1 MAENVQSNIIINVDT
16 KIGIAEIK
24 NLQRQVASLNAQLLK
39 SGAAQARA
47 AENVQRNLINNIN
60 ATGQFAANVRN
71 ITSTTENFTN
81 RLEKNKLGLGEYFRY
96 AGGASKTF
104 GRFFRNE
111 FDTIE
116 KVARERV
123 KTIQTQ
129 FTKLGRNANGSL
141 QAIAVRPLA
150 LDMNNLATKTEM
162 AAQKQQIFNQLVKQG
177 STNLLNFGKN
187 TQWAGRQLMV
197 GFSIPLAY
205 IGTIAAKTFMQ
216 MEEQAIRFKRVYGDS
231 FTASS
236 ETDKMVAQIKDLANE
251 FTKYGVAVEKTMKMA
266 ADAAA
271 MGKMG
276 ADLLAQVGQAT
287 RLAVLGGV
295 EQDQALQTTI
305 SLTNAFGLAAEDLT
319 GKINFLNAVENQTVT
334 SIEDL
339 TIAVPKAGPVIQ
351 QLGGDVEDLTFFL
364 TAMREGGINASE
376 GANALKS
383 GLASM
388 INPAE
393 KTSKFLAS
401 LGVNIKQIVD
411 SNAGDVTATVIEL
424 ANALNTLDP
433 LNRSRAIEQLFGKF
447 QFSRLSTLFQNVVK
461 EGTQAE
467 RVLKLSSST
476 AEELAILSE
485 RELKRIE
492 DSPMYKFKKAV
503 EDIKVSLVPLGEAF
517 LKAVTPIVEFVKGF
531 LDKFNEMSDGAK
543 QFTVLIT
550 TVVAG
555 IGPILLMTFG
565 LIANGAANIIKL
577 FAGLRNMF
585 SGLGGQSNLLG
596 SQTEYL
602 TQQQLE
608 AAAVASSLDQ
618 KHAKLIQTFT
628 SETGA
633 VNNLATAYAR
643 AVVAQSRLLGV
654 PLGAVGKTLPKDPNV
669 KKYKSGVVSVPGP
682 KGAGDVVPAML
693 SPGEAVIPT
702 KMAQKYGPLINS
714 MISDNVPGYMA
725 GKVVDGAVT
734 SPGPKVPRNPSLSL
748 PPSMTFESSHLSPIV
763 GENLTKTEL
772 TTMFNEQ
779 LEGAEKELKRRG
791 INKQAV
797 LDDFEA
803 KLKGMPES
811 GLKLYSNM
819 IEPFTKLANQA
830 TANPNSK
837 GMLGSDYLK
846 SLKSMPQGLFGSGIL
861 SRLPR
866 GHNISD
872 ASLKSY
878 ILDVEKSFTASL
890 NSKKSAMLKESDLQR
905 MYLVASNGATRK
917 IKNPAI
923 KRVIDQSNSFA
934 KLGLTPGAI
943 KSGTSYDRLYIT
955 PLLGNVQKNVHKA
968 RLEGTLSRIFGDNFS
983 KTLDANFLSKSKIEM
998 PNRDLF
1004 DRANTLLGSLSEKDS
1019 KRFSRELVK
1028 ASDIVNSEKKMSEFT
1043 KLISAQEQ
1051 NKPYSVKMPENIRDT
1066 VSGSESAPKQRKRQ
1080 PVLTE
1085 KIPISQLLGQSKEIP
1100 VASTTS
1106 MPGGKFGKIAQ
1117 MFKKLGIKK
1126 ASGTSSVKPFSRA
1139 SILSAMLSRSNVGV
1153 RMKSEDF
1160 LFALANQ
1167 GKNASY
1173 QSAFSTGTGADY
1185 FNKTGSA
1192 NPKQKMV
1199 RSAMERDLFGLDPKT
1214 TPASARPT
1222 YGYARTSVLQSL
1234 VNNLLGTGGKNFN
1247 ALTANPRS
1255 KSMDLYGNIDL
1266 ITKSSVAKRSSAYA
1280 GDTLMNYVRAVEGRS
1295 RRYPNFDTPVSDLRM
1310 PLAPMRG
1317 ASQSDMA
1324 GFERL
1329 KSPFGANKYPG
1340 ENSYWTNP
1348 KSPYIETQ
1356 TPGGFAFREIQKII
1370 AKDPAIA
1377 RQLRSELKSVGLG
1390 SIRVSSPNFI
1400 SKLFSKM
1407 GIPGYNSGIVSVPGP
1422 KGKGDVVP
1430 AMLSPGEAVIP
1441 TKMAKKYGPL
1451 ISSMIS
1457 GNIPGY
1463 DGGYDPLNDPFRPPS
1478 MDPKPFGTPSDPA
1491 TVDISEK
1498 SNKKLGA
1505 TMGRVAGKFVDGTKK
1520 VAQGAAT
1527 AMNNS
1532 PALAKLGSKMGN
1544 TIVTNDG
1551 RTFSGGKE
1559 VIAGPS
1565 DAGLVQGPRGGFKDA
1580 ETGKRVNP
1588 SAAQKRMRAASANM
1602 AQPQKQPGAVA
1613 GKLAA
1618 AGGMVGMGAM
1628 MYGMSGGPGADVAGQ
1643 IAMPLM
1649 MLSMV
1654 LPMIASKT
1662 GMVVAGLLAVAG
1674 AITYLVIQSGEA
1686 TKAGLKMGR
1695 AMAMTNKKLE
1705 EFASLNGVV
1714 TSSQEATRTREN
1726 QLAGESAKKRYYG
1739 QNFLESEAGK
1749 SLLTDAE
1756 SMTKG
1761 GQTNQEIAENFS
1773 NQLSYAVLQGAVT
1786 QEQAAS
1792 IAAALGEKL
1801 QDYSISATIVG
1812 NLTALY
1818 GRNGENLLTDPL
1830 SISLAIQ
1837 EQATTQQTAAFENAQ
1852 TVVSENSANDIATTA
1867 GSIAAGLGVITAG
1880 LMAFAPAT
1888 FGLSAVAG
1896 AVTGTAAAVAGATAL
1911 VGTYLTTLEDQQQN
1925 NEARGLAVSLGVE
1938 QIAQNQGLLDSIND
1952 RYDTQ
1957 VRELELKKAS
1967 AKTDKEKLEIEDQIA
1982 QKNRERASA
1991 IFSQKKANKEVFD
2004 GLLDQ
2009 AEAMGPAFNDSVGL
2023 AIEDRFKDATG
2034 SLKLSAQM
2042 AKDALAAM
2050 PNTGTDGKFNTF
2062 KATVQFGLASG
2073 EFSPMAALNLANAA
2087 AEDRTIETKFNLLAS
2102 AQGTAEANQLLLL
2115 LGKAGVSSTNYGV
2128 ILNYFNSNPKT
2139 FKEDQEALAQ
2149 IANMQAEYG
2158 IKVDL
2163 NVNGQKKI
2171 QDVSKFLQATGG
2183 LKGKPVT
2190 REIVTTYI
2198 EDNPN
2203 MDATQKANLQEML
2216 SNWDVLTGGDNKVG
2230 YQVMVDYVIGKANDA
2245 AIWAYY
2251 ISKNPALANATISV
2265 QTSLMPAARAQFFAD
2280 GQENKNTE
2288 AEGDTETPD
2297 PAGGKRADVLDD
2309 LLKRLQNVRKAS
2321 VDAKGGMTELMSL
2334 LKTGK
2339 NFTGFSG
2346 IEQQLSL
2353 KGYSEEFIRFMADAD
2368 KADQKRFMSNE
2379 KGIVKLKAEGKAL
2392 QNLFSAVTLGN
2403 FERGIRESIGSINR
2417 ELNARKTIISLTGMS
2432 YAEAAEAARDAGLA
2446 EAIAAIKSNT
2456 AIKNKN
2462 KAIREAINLYKE
2474 EKAATESAKTMQE
2487 KFDDT
2492 YNAQMDLINAKQANV
2507 NVAFEIETDSFN
2519 DAVSSAQAD
2528 IDKKVN
2534 QAGGLDDLQ
2543 AGLQQITWQE
2553 DAINKTYDERL
2564 EALDKVERA
2573 NEKIA
2578 NQQKSQLSVA
2588 EALSK
2593 GDISAAALAV
2603 QEFRTNAAKTNS
2615 QTQRDLIEQSRE
2627 GELGGLT
2634 STVNGVKKTRKQI
2647 EEDILKIEK
2656 EIFVIEESRLEPARE
2671 SIRLATVAR
2680 DLKLDALDDEKLKW
2694 DALKGSVDLA
2704 SASASIYLATLT
2716 AAQALADAAIAEQ
2729 TAPKPVPP
2737 IIPGDQVAPIV
2748 TPKKPTV
2755 YTVKKG
2761 DTLSAIANKN
2771 NTTVKKIVAANPKI
2785 TNPNL
2790 IYSGTKITIPTKK
2803 ASGGLIDFSPFGT
2816 DTVPAMLTPGEFVV
2830 KKYAVDSFGVDN
2842 LKSINNGTYEG
2853 NSVYNYELNVNMS
2866 GTNLDANDVAKTVM
2880 AQIRQIDSQRIRG
2893 NNF

>member
-1 MAENVQSNIIINVDT
+1 MAENIQSNIIINVDT

-47 AENVQRNLINNIN
+47 AENVQRNLLNNIN

-71 ITSTTENFTN
+71 ISSTTETFTN

-104 GRFFRNE
+104 GRLFRNE

-150 LDMNNLATKTEM
+150 LDMNNLATRTEM
-162 AAQKQQIFNQLVKQG
+162 AAQKQQIFNQLVRQG

-205 IGTIAAKTFMQ
+205 IGAIASKTFMK

-236 ETDKMVAQIKDLANE
+236 ETDKMLGQIKELASE

-276 ADLLAQVGQAT
+276 SELLAQVGQAT

-295 EQDQALQTTI
+295 EQDEALKTTI

-319 GKINFLNAVENQTVT
+319 EKIDFLNAVENQTVT

-339 TIAVPKAGPVIQ
+339 TIAIPKAAPVVK
-351 QLGGDVEDLTFFL
+351 QLGGDIEDLTFFL

-376 GANALKS
+376 SANALKS
-383 GLASM
+383 GLASI

-393 KTSKFLAS
+393 KTSKFLAD
-401 LGVNIKQIVD
+401 LGINIKGIVD
-411 SNAGDVTATVIEL
+411 ANAGDVKNTVIEL
-424 ANALNTLDP
+424 AKALDTLDP
-433 LNRSRAIEQLFGKF
+433 LNRARAIEQLFGKF
-447 QFSRLSTLFQNVVK
+447 QFSRISTLFQNVVK

-476 AEELAILSE
+476 MEELAILSE

-503 EDIKVSLVPLGEAF
+503 EDLKVSLVPLGEAF

-531 LDKFNEMSDGAK
+531 LDRFNEMGDGAK

-555 IGPILLMTFG
+555 IGPVLLMTFG

-577 FAGLRNMF
+577 FAAMRNMF
-585 SGLGGQSNLLG
+585 SGVGGAALGLG

-608 AAAVASSLDQ
+608 ASAVASSLDQ
-618 KHAKLIQTFT
+618 KHSKLIQTFT
-628 SETGA
+628 SEAGA
-633 VNNLATAYAR
+633 VNNLASAYGR
-643 AVVAQSRLLGV
+643 AIVAQSRLLGV
-654 PLGAVGKTLPKDPNV
+654 PFGAAGKGLPNV
-669 KKYKSGVVSVPGP
+669 KKYNSGVVSVPGP
-682 KGAGDVVPAML
+682 KGAGDIVPAML

-714 MISDNVPGYMA
+714 MIGDNVPGYEN
-725 GKVVDGAVT
+725 GKPTKLKYNVT
-734 SPGPKVPRNPSLSL
+734 DPSISFPAKFLLEASHMSPGTDVISSNKAKQIMNAEIDDLIKQGIIKE
-748 PPSMTFESSHLSPIV
+748 SMVDRSIISRISKEVRLNSQTA
-763 GENLTKTEL
+763 GMLTKTFNQFFTDKRAVKDVTSILNEL
-772 TTMFNEQ
+772 SKTKALSGGSLIPNMDYLVKNGMVGKVSDSTTKKYLEDLDKTFRLMISNSKSKALSERQ
-779 LEGAEKELKRRG
+779 LQDIFVKAQDAAEKKIVKFDEKESIRKANIFGR
-791 INKQAV
+791 
-797 LDDFEA
+797 A
-803 KLKGMPES
+803 KTSPVV
-811 GLKLYSNM
+811 
-819 IEPFTKLANQA
+819 P
-830 TANPNSK
+830 
-837 GMLGSDYLK
+837 GS
-846 SLKSMPQGLFGSGIL
+846 
-861 SRLPR
+861 
-866 GHNISD
+866 
-872 ASLKSY
+872 
-878 ILDVEKSFTASL
+878 EKSGRTNLPNPYIKYQDTQKQLRSP
-890 NSKKSAMLKESDLQR
+890 E
-905 MYLVASNGATRK
+905 TRK
-917 IKNPAI
+917 
-923 KRVIDQSNSFA
+923 RLMSFA
-934 KLGLTPGAI
+934 KIADTWATKNSMKTSAGQADRDAI
-943 KSGTSYDRLYIT
+943 KNLFKTLPEDEAKKLMLALSATDGNKEDISKIIKNANNKTLEVPELKKEVVRQAAKSSRGAQTFNMSEI
-955 PLLGNVQKNVHKA
+955 LGATAKSVTAGKAGLIA
-968 RLEGTLSRIFGDNFS
+968 RLFGRKYAFGT
-983 KTLDANFLSKSKIEM
+983 A
-998 PNRDLF
+998 
-1004 DRANTLLGSLSEKDS
+1004 
-1019 KRFSRELVK
+1019 
-1028 ASDIVNSEKKMSEFT
+1028 
-1043 KLISAQEQ
+1043 
-1051 NKPYSVKMPENIRDT
+1051 
-1066 VSGSESAPKQRKRQ
+1066 
-1080 PVLTE
+1080 
-1085 KIPISQLLGQSKEIP
+1085 
-1100 VASTTS
+1100 
-1106 MPGGKFGKIAQ
+1106 
-1117 MFKKLGIKK
+1117 
-1126 ASGTSSVKPFSRA
+1126 SVKPFSRA

-1167 GKNASY
+1167 GKNARY

-1280 GDTLMNYVRAVEGRS
+1280 GDTLMNYVRTVEGRS

-1317 ASQSDMA
+1317 ASQSEMA

-1329 KSPFGANKYPG
+1329 KSPFGANRYPG

-1348 KSPYIETQ
+1348 KSPYVETQ

-1377 RQLRSELKSVGLG
+1377 KQLRSELKSVGLG

-1463 DGGYDPLNDPFRPPS
+1463 FDGYDPLKDPFRVPS
-1478 MDPKPFGTPSDPA
+1478 NNGLNAPKFDADPFGASVEDN
-1491 TVDISEK
+1491 SEIK
-1498 SNKKLGA
+1498 KKGKLFNKEAFNPRNLAAGA
-1505 TMGRVAGKFVDGTKK
+1505 KNMGSSFVAKVERDADANRGFFGK
-1520 VAQGAAT
+1520 ALRGAA
-1527 AMNNS
+1527 
-1532 PALAKLGSKMGN
+1532 LGIGRISGN
-1544 TIVTNDG
+1544 TIMDSKGNVVQ
-1551 RTFSGGKE
+1551 K
-1559 VIAGPS
+1559 
-1565 DAGLVQGPRGGFKDA
+1565 AGLVQGPKGGYKDS
-1580 ETGKRVNP
+1580 ETGKYVRP
-1588 SAAQKRMRAASANM
+1588 DAAAKRLAAAQAAG
-1602 AQPQKQPGAVA
+1602 PGTRTPGAMA

-1654 LPMIASKT
+1654 LPMIANKT

-1674 AITYLVIQSGEA
+1674 AITYLVIQSSEA
-1686 TKAGLKMGR
+1686 TKAGLKMGK
-1695 AMAMTNKKLE
+1695 AMSMTNKKLE

-1714 TSSQEATRTREN
+1714 TSSQEAAKAREN
-1726 QLAGESAKKRYYG
+1726 QLTGESAKKRYYG

-1773 NQLSYAVLQGAVT
+1773 NQLSYAVLQGSVT

-1801 QDYSISATIVG
+1801 QDYSISANIVG
-1812 NLTALY
+1812 NLTELY

-1852 TVVSENSANDIATTA
+1852 SIVSANSANDIATTA
-1867 GSIAAGLGVITAG
+1867 GSIAAGLGVVTAG

-1957 VRELELKKAS
+1957 VRELEIKKES

-2128 ILNYFNSNPKT
+2128 ILNYLNSNPKT

-2321 VDAKGGMTELMSL
+2321 VDATGGITELMSL

-2379 KGIVKLKAEGKAL
+2379 KGIVKLKESGKAL
-2392 QNLFSAVTLGN
+2392 QNLFAAVTLGN
-2403 FERGIRESIGSINR
+2403 FERSIRESIGGITR
-2417 ELNARKTIISLTGMS
+2417 ELSARKTLIELIGMS
-2432 YAEAAEAARDAGLA
+2432 YNDAAEAARDAGLA
-2446 EAIAAIKSNT
+2446 EVIAAIKSNT

-2462 KAIREAINLYKE
+2462 KAIRDAVKLYKE
-2474 EKAATESAKTMQE
+2474 EKAAIESAKTIQE
-2487 KFDDT
+2487 QFDDT
-2492 YNAQMDLINAKQANV
+2492 YNAQMDLINAKEATI
-2507 NVAFEIETDSFN
+2507 NVAFDIETDSFN
-2519 DAVSSAQAD
+2519 DAMVAAQAD
-2528 IDKKVN
+2528 IDKKIN
-2534 QAGGLDDLQ
+2534 QPGGLDDLQ

-2553 DAINKTYDERL
+2553 DEINNKYDKRL
-2564 EALDKVERA
+2564 ESLDKIQKI
-2573 NEKIA
+2573 NETILA
-2578 NQQKSQLSVA
+2578 QQKGQLSLA
-2588 EALSK
+2588 DALSR
-2593 GDISAAALAV
+2593 GDISAAA
-2603 QEFRTNAAKTNS
+2603 NAIQDIRATEANAS
-2615 QTQRDLIEQSRE
+2615 FQSQRDLLEQSRDA
-2627 GELGGLT
+2627 ELGGIT
-2634 STVNGVKKTRKQI
+2634 ATVNGVKMTRKGI
-2647 EEDILKIEK
+2647 EAEILVIEK
-2656 EIFVIEESRLEPARE
+2656 EILAIEEDRLEPARE
-2671 SIRLATVAR
+2671 SIRLATVVR
-2680 DLKLDALDDEKLKW
+2680 DIKLDALDDEKLKW
-2694 DALKGSVDLA
+2694 EQLKANIDLATASASSYLTTLA
-2704 SASASIYLATLT
+2704 SAKALLDSMKAATP
-2716 AAQALADAAIAEQ
+2716 AAKAPAA
-2729 TAPKPVPP
+2729 AP
-2737 IIPGDQVAPIV
+2737 APTGYV
-2748 TPKKPTV
+2748 N
-2755 YTVKKG
+2755 G
-2761 DTLSAIANKN
+2761 N
-2771 NTTVKKIVAANPKI
+2771 NTRWIPYMSKGGMVYMSKGGMIMPKYFAEGD
-2785 TNPNL
+2785 L
-2790 IYSGTKITIPTKK
+2790 AK
-2803 ASGGLIDFSPFGT
+2803 GT
-2816 DTVPAMLTPGEFVV
+2816 DTVPAMLTPGEFIMS
-2830 KKYAVDSFGVDN
+2830 KYAVDSFGVEN
-2842 LKSINNGTYEG
+2842 MRAINAGAAVGST
-2853 NSVYNYELNVNMS
+2853 VYNSYDLNVNVRS
-2866 GTNLDANDVAKTVM
+2866 DANPNEIARVVM
-2880 AQIRQIDSQRIRG
+2880 TQIQQVDSQRVRGIRL
-2893 NNF
+2893 

>member
-1 MAENVQSNIIINVDT
+1 MAENIQSNIIINVDT

-47 AENVQRNLINNIN
+47 AENVQRNLLNNIN

-104 GRFFRNE
+104 GKLFRNE

-205 IGTIAAKTFMQ
+205 IGTIAAKTFME

-236 ETDKMVAQIKDLANE
+236 ETDKMVVQIKELANE
-251 FTKYGVAVEKTMKMA
+251 FTKYGVAAEKTMKMA

-271 MGKMG
+271 MGQMG

-503 EDIKVSLVPLGEAF
+503 EDIRVSLVPLGEAF

-577 FAGLRNMF
+577 FAGLRNVF
-585 SGLGGQSNLLG
+585 SGLGGQSNTLG

-633 VNNLATAYAR
+633 VNNLASAYGR
-643 AVVAQSRLLGV
+643 AIIAQSKLLGV
-654 PLGAVGKTLPKDPNV
+654 PLGAGGKTLPKTPNV
-669 KKYKSGVVSVPGP
+669 KKYKTGVVSVPGP

-714 MISDNVPGYMA
+714 MISGNVPGYES
-725 GKVVDGAVT
+725 GKPAKLKYSVADPSISFPAKFLLEASHM
-734 SPGPKVPRNPSLSL
+734 SPGTDVLSSNKAKQIMNAEIDDL
-748 PPSMTFESSHLSPIV
+748 IKQGIIKESMVDRSIISRISKEVRLNSQTA
-763 GENLTKTEL
+763 GMLTKTFNQFFTDKRAVKDVTSILNEL
-772 TTMFNEQ
+772 SKTKALSGGSLIPNMDYLVKNGMVGKVSDSTTTKYLEDLDKTFRSMISNSKSKALSERQ
-779 LEGAEKELKRRG
+779 LQDIFVKAQDEAEKKIVKFDEKESIRKANVFGR
-791 INKQAV
+791 
-797 LDDFEA
+797 A
-803 KLKGMPES
+803 KTSPVV
-811 GLKLYSNM
+811 
-819 IEPFTKLANQA
+819 P
-830 TANPNSK
+830 
-837 GMLGSDYLK
+837 GS
-846 SLKSMPQGLFGSGIL
+846 
-861 SRLPR
+861 
-866 GHNISD
+866 
-872 ASLKSY
+872 
-878 ILDVEKSFTASL
+878 EKSGRTNLPNPYIKYQDTQKQLRSP
-890 NSKKSAMLKESDLQR
+890 E
-905 MYLVASNGATRK
+905 TRK
-917 IKNPAI
+917 
-923 KRVIDQSNSFA
+923 RLMSFA
-934 KLGLTPGAI
+934 KIADTWATKNSMKTKASQADRDAI
-943 KSGTSYDRLYIT
+943 KNLFKTLPEDEAKKLMLSLSASDGSKEDVSKIIKDANNKTLKT
-955 PLLGNVQKNVHKA
+955 PELKKEVVKQAAKATKGAQTFNMSEILGSTAKSVPTGKAGLIA
-968 RLEGTLSRIFGDNFS
+968 RLFGVRARFGGIAKSTTQS
-983 KTLDANFLSKSKIEM
+983 KL
-998 PNRDLF
+998 
-1004 DRANTLLGSLSEKDS
+1004 LSELLK
-1019 KRFSRELVK
+1019 KSRVSTRMP
-1028 ASDIVNSEKKMSEFT
+1028 SDMLTEMLGKGDTKYKTAFDTGYGADFT
-1043 KLISAQEQ
+1043 KNRSSAG
-1051 NKPYSVKMPENIRDT
+1051 R
-1066 VSGSESAPKQRKRQ
+1066 GSENKYGKQQRSKLESD
-1080 PVLTE
+1080 VFG
-1085 KIPISQLLGQSKEIP
+1085 IPYG
-1100 VASTTS
+1100 
-1106 MPGGKFGKIAQ
+1106 
-1117 MFKKLGIKK
+1117 
-1126 ASGTSSVKPFSRA
+1126 
-1139 SILSAMLSRSNVGV
+1139 
-1153 RMKSEDF
+1153 
-1160 LFALANQ
+1160 AN
-1167 GKNASY
+1167 S
-1173 QSAFSTGTGADY
+1173 
-1185 FNKTGSA
+1185 
-1192 NPKQKMV
+1192 
-1199 RSAMERDLFGLDPKT
+1199 LD
-1214 TPASARPT
+1214 RPT
-1222 YGYARTSVLQSL
+1222 YGAVATVSPAAKILAKLFGRLTGKQFLDVTNPLNS
-1234 VNNLLGTGGKNFN
+1234 NL
-1247 ALTANPRS
+1247 
-1255 KSMDLYGNIDL
+1255 DLYGDTSL
-1266 ITKSSVAKRSSAYA
+1266 IGKRSIGRRSKFYGNDILNQYLKFPQGFSGKYA
-1280 GDTLMNYVRAVEGRS
+1280 PQLQNLYGAKDFGRDS
-1295 RRYPNFDTPVSDLRM
+1295 GN
-1310 PLAPMRG
+1310 
-1317 ASQSDMA
+1317 
-1324 GFERL
+1324 L
-1329 KSPFGANKYPG
+1329 KSTLSHQFGTSYKSGPPDKWGNQAYISNPG
-1340 ENSYWTNP
+1340 I
-1348 KSPYIETQ
+1348 PYIETY
-1356 TPGGFAFREIQKII
+1356 TPGGFDLREISKIVT
-1370 AKDPAIA
+1370 KNPEAIPLIRA
-1377 RQLRSELKSVGLG
+1377 ALKAQGL
-1390 SIRVSSPNFI
+1390 
-1400 SKLFSKM
+1400 K
-1407 GIPGYNSGIVSVPGP
+1407 IPVRGQRSGIMAKIFGFEDGVVSVPGP
-1422 KGKGDVVP
+1422 KGAGDVIP

-1441 TKMAKKYGPL
+1441 AEMTKKYSPL

-1457 GNIPGY
+1457 GNVPGY
-1463 DGGYDPLNDPFRPPS
+1463 FKGRAGAAGNSSGGGFSDRAAEIIGKGLGQVLGRS
-1478 MDPKPFGTPSDPA
+1478 KILGTSIGNAIGNSA
-1491 TVDISEK
+1491 TVGKALSWLNGGTATVVSKNGREFDNGVETKTDKNGRQYFVGAKGEGKISKEEAEARYK
-1498 SNKKLGA
+1498 NNAAAAGA
-1505 TMGRVAGKFVDGTKK
+1505 EPK
-1520 VAQGAAT
+1520 
-1527 AMNNS
+1527 
-1532 PALAKLGSKMGN
+1532 
-1544 TIVTNDG
+1544 
-1551 RTFSGGKE
+1551 
-1559 VIAGPS
+1559 
-1565 DAGLVQGPRGGFKDA
+1565 
-1580 ETGKRVNP
+1580 
-1588 SAAQKRMRAASANM
+1588 QKTS
-1602 AQPQKQPGAVA
+1602 GAVA

-1618 AGGMVGMGAM
+1618 VGGVAGMGAM
-1628 MYGMSGGPGADVAGQ
+1628 MYGMSGAPGADVAGQ
-1643 IAMPLM
+1643 VAMPLM
-1649 MLSMV
+1649 MLSAV

-1662 GMVVAGLLAVAG
+1662 GMVVAGLAAVAG
-1674 AITYLVIQSGEA
+1674 AFAYLIIQANEA
-1686 TKAGLKMGR
+1686 TKAGIKMGKS
-1695 AMAMTNKKLE
+1695 MSMTNKKLD

-1714 TSSQEATRTREN
+1714 TSSQEAIRVRDD
-1726 QLAGESAKKRYYG
+1726 QLTGESAKKRYYG

-1756 SMTKG
+1756 SMTKS
-1761 GQTNQEIAENFS
+1761 GQSNQEIAKNFS

-1801 QDYSISATIVG
+1801 QDYSISANIVG

-1830 SISLAIQ
+1830 KISLEIQ
-1837 EQATTQQTAAFENAQ
+1837 KQASDQQLSAFENAQ
-1852 TVVSENSANDIATTA
+1852 SVVSDNATNDLQTVTT
-1867 GSIAAGLGVITAG
+1867 SLLAAGATIAGVG
-1880 LMAFAPAT
+1880 LALAPAT
-1888 FGLSAVAG
+1888 FGLSAAVGTIAG
-1896 AVTGTAAAVAGATAL
+1896 GVVAAAGGIAAGLNAWTEFTEEA
-1911 VGTYLTTLEDQQQN
+1911 EN

-1938 QIAQNQGLLDSIND
+1938 QIAQNQGLLDSLND
-1952 RYDTQ
+1952 RYNTEIK
-1957 VRELELKKAS
+1957 ELELKKEI

-1982 QKNRERASA
+1982 QKIRDRNSA
-1991 IFSQKKANKEVFD
+1991 IAGQKQANEQVFS
-2004 GLLDQ
+2004 GLIEQ
-2009 AEAMGPAFNDSVGL
+2009 AEAMGSSFNTSIGT
-2023 AIEDRFKDATG
+2023 AIDERFKDATG
-2034 SLKLSAQM
+2034 SLKLSATM

-2050 PNTGTDGKFNTF
+2050 PTTGTDGKFNTF

-2087 AEDRTIETKFNLLAS
+2087 AEDKTIETNFNLITS
-2102 AQGTAEANQLLLL
+2102 AQGTAEANQLLQLI
-2115 LGKAGVSSTNYGV
+2115 GKAGVSSKNYGV
-2128 ILNYFNSNPKT
+2128 ILDYINKNPQT

-2158 IKVDL
+2158 ITVDL
-2163 NVNGQKKI
+2163 NVNGAKKI
-2171 QDVSKFLQATGG
+2171 QDVSAFLQATGG

-2190 REIVTTYI
+2190 REIVTNYI
-2198 EDNPN
+2198 ANNPG
-2203 MDATQKANLQEML
+2203 MDAVQKANLQEML
-2216 SNWDVLTGGDNKVG
+2216 ANWDVLTGGDNKVN
-2230 YQVMVDYVIGKANDA
+2230 YQVMVDYVIGKASDA

-2280 GQENKNTE
+2280 GQENTNTN
-2288 AEGDTETPD
+2288 TNTNPD
-2297 PAGGKRADVLDD
+2297 PDEEDGGSKKADVLDE
-2309 LLKRLQNVRKAS
+2309 LLKKLQNVRRAS
-2321 VDAKGGMTELMSL
+2321 VDAKGGITELMSL

-2368 KADQKRFMSNE
+2368 KADQKRFMSID
-2379 KGIVKLKAEGKAL
+2379 KGVVKLKDSGKAL
-2392 QNLFSAVTLGN
+2392 QNLFAAVTLGN
-2403 FERGIRESIGSINR
+2403 FERGVRESIGAINR
-2417 ELNARKTIISLTGMS
+2417 ELSARKTILSLTTMS
-2432 YAEAAEAARDAGLA
+2432 YKEAAEAARDSGLA

-2456 AIKNKN
+2456 AIKDKN
-2462 KAIREAINLYKE
+2462 KAIREAISLYKQ
-2474 EKAATESAKTMQE
+2474 EKAAVESARTMQE

-2492 YNAQMDLINAKQANV
+2492 YNAQMALINAKEATIQVEFDIA
-2507 NVAFEIETDSFN
+2507 TDPFN

-2534 QAGGLDDLQ
+2534 QPGGLDDLQ

-2564 EALDKVERA
+2564 EALDKVEKA
-2573 NEKIA
+2573 NERIA
-2578 NQQKSQLSVA
+2578 NSQKAQLGLA
-2588 EALSK
+2588 EALSR
-2593 GDISAAALAV
+2593 GDIAAAAKAA
-2603 QEFRTNAAKTNS
+2603 QEFRSLEAKESS
-2615 QTQRDLIEQSRE
+2615 QTQRDLIEKSRE
-2627 GELGGLT
+2627 TELGAL
-2634 STVNGVKKTRKQI
+2634 SATVNGVKKTRKQI
-2647 EEDILKIEK
+2647 EDDILKIEK
-2656 EIFVIEESRLEPARE
+2656 EIFLIEESRLEPAKE

-2680 DLKLDALDDEKLKW
+2680 DIKLDALDDEKNKW
-2694 DALKGSVDLA
+2694 DQLKISVDLA
-2704 SASASIYLATLT
+2704 EASASAYLTTLT
-2716 AAQALADAAIAEQ
+2716 AAQALANAAIAEG
-2729 TAPKPVPP
+2729 TAPKPPP
-2737 IIPGDQVAPIV
+2737 PPGEKPP
-2748 TPKKPTV
+2748 TPPPPPPPKPKPVV
-2755 YTVKKG
+2755 YTVKPG
-2761 DTLSAIANKN
+2761 DTLSGIAGKN
-2771 NTTVKKIVAANPKI
+2771 NTTVAKLLTANPKI

-2790 IYSGTKITIPTKK
+2790 IYSGSKITIPTKK
-2803 ASGGLIDFSPFGT
+2803 ASGGLIDFSSFGT

-2842 LKSINNGTYEG
+2842 LKAINNGTYQG
-2853 NSVYNYELNVNMS
+2853 SSVYNYELNVNVKS
-2866 GTNLDANDVAKTVM
+2866 DANADEIARSVM
-2880 AQIRQIDSQRIRG
+2880 TQIKQIDSQRIRG
-2893 NNF
+2893 NRL

>member
-1 MAENVQSNIIINVDT
+1 MAENIQSNIIINVDT

-47 AENVQRNLINNIN
+47 AENVQRNLLNNIN
-60 ATGQFAANVRN
+60 ATGQFAANVKN
-71 ITSTTENFTN
+71 ITNTTENFTN

-104 GRFFRNE
+104 GKLFRNE

-205 IGTIAAKTFMQ
+205 IGTIAAKTFME

-236 ETDKMVAQIKDLANE
+236 ETDKMVVQIKELANE

-271 MGKMG
+271 MGQMG

-503 EDIKVSLVPLGEAF
+503 EDIRVSLVPLGEAF

-577 FAGLRNMF
+577 FAGLRNVF
-585 SGLGGQSNLLG
+585 SGLGGQSNTLG

-633 VNNLATAYAR
+633 VNNLASAYGR
-643 AVVAQSRLLGV
+643 AIIAQSKLLGV
-654 PLGAVGKTLPKDPNV
+654 PLGAGGKTLPKTPNV
-669 KKYKSGVVSVPGP
+669 KKYKTGVVSVPGP

-714 MISDNVPGYMA
+714 MISGNVPGYES
-725 GKVVDGAVT
+725 GKPAKLKYSVADPSISFPAKFLLEASHM
-734 SPGPKVPRNPSLSL
+734 SPGTDVLSSNKAKQIMNAEIDDL
-748 PPSMTFESSHLSPIV
+748 IKQGIIKESMVDRSIISRISKEVRLNSQTA
-763 GENLTKTEL
+763 GMLTKTFNQFFTDKRAVKDVTSILNEL
-772 TTMFNEQ
+772 SKTKALSGGSLIPNMDYLVKNGMVGKVSDSTTTKYLEDLDKTFRSMISNSKSKALSERQ
-779 LEGAEKELKRRG
+779 LQDIFVKAQDEAEKKIVKFDEKESIRKANVFGR
-791 INKQAV
+791 
-797 LDDFEA
+797 A
-803 KLKGMPES
+803 KTSPVV
-811 GLKLYSNM
+811 
-819 IEPFTKLANQA
+819 P
-830 TANPNSK
+830 
-837 GMLGSDYLK
+837 GS
-846 SLKSMPQGLFGSGIL
+846 
-861 SRLPR
+861 
-866 GHNISD
+866 
-872 ASLKSY
+872 
-878 ILDVEKSFTASL
+878 EKSGRTNLPNPYIKYQDTQKQLRSP
-890 NSKKSAMLKESDLQR
+890 E
-905 MYLVASNGATRK
+905 TRK
-917 IKNPAI
+917 
-923 KRVIDQSNSFA
+923 RLMSFA
-934 KLGLTPGAI
+934 KIADTWATKNSMKTKASQADRDAIKNLFKTLPEDEAKKLMLSLSASDGSKEDVSKIIKDANNKTLKTPELKKEVVKQAAKATKGAQTFNMSEILGSTSKSVTPGKAGLI
-943 KSGTSYDRLYIT
+943 AKLFGVRARFGGIAKSTT
-955 PLLGNVQKNVHKA
+955 Q
-968 RLEGTLSRIFGDNFS
+968 S
-983 KTLDANFLSKSKIEM
+983 KL
-998 PNRDLF
+998 
-1004 DRANTLLGSLSEKDS
+1004 LSELLK
-1019 KRFSRELVK
+1019 KSRVSTRMP
-1028 ASDIVNSEKKMSEFT
+1028 SDMLTEMLGKGDTKYKTAFDTGYGADFT
-1043 KLISAQEQ
+1043 KNRSSAG
-1051 NKPYSVKMPENIRDT
+1051 R
-1066 VSGSESAPKQRKRQ
+1066 GSENKYGKQQRSKLESD
-1080 PVLTE
+1080 VFG
-1085 KIPISQLLGQSKEIP
+1085 IPYG
-1100 VASTTS
+1100 
-1106 MPGGKFGKIAQ
+1106 
-1117 MFKKLGIKK
+1117 
-1126 ASGTSSVKPFSRA
+1126 
-1139 SILSAMLSRSNVGV
+1139 
-1153 RMKSEDF
+1153 
-1160 LFALANQ
+1160 AN
-1167 GKNASY
+1167 S
-1173 QSAFSTGTGADY
+1173 
-1185 FNKTGSA
+1185 
-1192 NPKQKMV
+1192 
-1199 RSAMERDLFGLDPKT
+1199 LD
-1214 TPASARPT
+1214 RPT
-1222 YGYARTSVLQSL
+1222 YGAAATVSPAAKILAKLFGRLTGKQFLDVTNPLNS
-1234 VNNLLGTGGKNFN
+1234 NL
-1247 ALTANPRS
+1247 
-1255 KSMDLYGNIDL
+1255 DLYGDTSL
-1266 ITKSSVAKRSSAYA
+1266 IGKRSIGRRSKFYGNDILNQYLKFPQGFSGKYA
-1280 GDTLMNYVRAVEGRS
+1280 PQLQNLYGAKDFGRDS
-1295 RRYPNFDTPVSDLRM
+1295 GN
-1310 PLAPMRG
+1310 
-1317 ASQSDMA
+1317 
-1324 GFERL
+1324 L
-1329 KSPFGANKYPG
+1329 KSTLSHQFGTSYKSGPPDKWGNQPYTSNPG
-1340 ENSYWTNP
+1340 I
-1348 KSPYIETQ
+1348 PYIETY
-1356 TPGGFAFREIQKII
+1356 TPGGFDLREISKII
-1370 AKDPAIA
+1370 TKNPEAIPLIRA
-1377 RQLRSELKSVGLG
+1377 ALKAQGL
-1390 SIRVSSPNFI
+1390 
-1400 SKLFSKM
+1400 K
-1407 GIPGYNSGIVSVPGP
+1407 IPVRGQRSGIMAKIFGFEDGVVSVPGP
-1422 KGKGDVVP
+1422 KGAGDVIP

-1441 TKMAKKYGPL
+1441 AEMTKKYSPL

-1457 GNIPGY
+1457 GNVPGY
-1463 DGGYDPLNDPFRPPS
+1463 FKGRAGAAGNSSGGGFSDRAAEIIGKGLGQVLGRS
-1478 MDPKPFGTPSDPA
+1478 KILGTSIGNAIGNSA
-1491 TVDISEK
+1491 TVGKALSLLNGGTATVVSKNGREFDNGVETKTDKNGRQYFVGAKGEGKISKEEAEARYK
-1498 SNKKLGA
+1498 NNAAAAGA
-1505 TMGRVAGKFVDGTKK
+1505 EPK
-1520 VAQGAAT
+1520 
-1527 AMNNS
+1527 
-1532 PALAKLGSKMGN
+1532 
-1544 TIVTNDG
+1544 
-1551 RTFSGGKE
+1551 
-1559 VIAGPS
+1559 
-1565 DAGLVQGPRGGFKDA
+1565 
-1580 ETGKRVNP
+1580 
-1588 SAAQKRMRAASANM
+1588 QKTS
-1602 AQPQKQPGAVA
+1602 GAVA
-1613 GKLAA
+1613 GKLGAV
-1618 AGGMVGMGAM
+1618 GGVAGMGAM
-1628 MYGMSGGPGADVAGQ
+1628 MYGMSGGPGADIAGQ
-1643 IAMPLM
+1643 VAMPLM
-1649 MLSMV
+1649 MLSMI
-1654 LPMIASKT
+1654 LPMIANPI
-1662 GMVVAGLLAVAG
+1662 GLIVAGLASFVG
-1674 AITYLVIQSGEA
+1674 AMVYFKIQADEA
-1686 TKAGLKMGR
+1686 TKSGIKLGKSMS
-1695 AMAMTNKKLE
+1695 MTNKKLD

-1714 TSSQEATRTREN
+1714 TSSQEAIKTRDN
-1726 QLAGESAKKRYYG
+1726 QLTGESAKKRYYG
-1739 QNFLESEAGK
+1739 QNFLESDAGK
-1749 SLLTDAE
+1749 SMLADAE
-1756 SMTKG
+1756 SMTSN
-1761 GQTNQEIAENFS
+1761 GQSNKEIAENFS

-1801 QDYSISATIVG
+1801 QDYSISANIVG

-1830 SISLAIQ
+1830 QIALKIQKDSSTEQLA
-1837 EQATTQQTAAFENAQ
+1837 AYENAVQ
-1852 TVVSENSANDIATTA
+1852 AINENAANDWVADVGGALT
-1867 GSIAAGLGVITAG
+1867 SLSAGL
-1880 LMAFAPAT
+1880 F
-1888 FGLSAVAG
+1888 VASG
-1896 AVTGTAAAVAGATAL
+1896 AAAVTGIGAVAAPFIAAAGALTGLAGGGMLIGGELANE
-1911 VGTYLTTLEDQQQN
+1911 GDKQEN
-1925 NEARGLAVSLGVE
+1925 NKARGLAVSLGVE
-1938 QIAQNQGLLDSIND
+1938 QIAQNQGLLDSLND
-1952 RYDTQ
+1952 RYNTEIK
-1957 VRELELKKAS
+1957 ELELKKEN
-1967 AKTDKEKLEIEDQIA
+1967 AKTDKEKLEIEDKIT
-1982 QKNRERASA
+1982 QKIRDRSSA
-1991 IFSQKKANKEVFD
+1991 IASQKKANEEVFSE
-2004 GLLDQ
+2004 LIKQ

-2023 AIEDRFKDATG
+2023 AIDERFKDATG
-2034 SLKLSAQM
+2034 SLKLSATM
-2042 AKDALAAM
+2042 AKEALAAI
-2050 PNTGTDGKFNTF
+2050 PTTGTDGKFNTF

-2087 AEDRTIETKFNLLAS
+2087 AEDKTIETNFNLITS
-2102 AQGTAEANQLLLL
+2102 AQGTAEANQLLQLI
-2115 LGKAGVSSTNYGV
+2115 GKAGVSSKNYGV
-2128 ILNYFNSNPKT
+2128 ILDYINKNPQT

-2158 IKVDL
+2158 IEIDL
-2163 NVNGQKKI
+2163 NVNGAKKL
-2171 QDVSKFLQATGG
+2171 QDVSAFLQATGG

-2190 REIVTTYI
+2190 REIVTNYI
-2198 EDNPN
+2198 ANNPG
-2203 MDATQKANLQEML
+2203 MDPVQKANLQEML
-2216 SNWDVLTGGDNKVG
+2216 SNWDVLTGGDNKVN
-2230 YQVMVDYVIGKANDA
+2230 YQVMVDYVIGKASDA

-2280 GQENKNTE
+2280 GQENPNTKTNE
-2288 AEGDTETPD
+2288 NPD
-2297 PAGGKRADVLDD
+2297 PDEEDGGSKKTDVLDE
-2309 LLKRLQNVRKAS
+2309 LLKKLQNVRRAS
-2321 VDAKGGMTELMSL
+2321 VDVNGGIKELMSL
-2334 LKTGK
+2334 LQSGK

-2368 KADQKRFMSNE
+2368 KADQKRFMTID
-2379 KGIVKLKAEGKAL
+2379 KGVVKLKDSGKAL
-2392 QNLFSAVTLGN
+2392 QNLFAAVTLGN
-2403 FERGIRESIGSINR
+2403 FERGIRESIGAINK
-2417 ELNARKTIISLTGMS
+2417 ELSARKTILSLTTMS
-2432 YAEAAEAARDAGLA
+2432 YKEAAEAARDSGLA

-2456 AIKNKN
+2456 AIKDKN
-2462 KAIREAINLYKE
+2462 KAIKEAISLYKQ
-2474 EKAATESAKTMQE
+2474 EKAAVESARTMQE

-2492 YNAQMDLINAKQANV
+2492 YNAQMDLINAKEATIQVEFDIA
-2507 NVAFEIETDSFN
+2507 TDPFN

-2534 QAGGLDDLQ
+2534 QPGGLDDLQ

-2564 EALDKVERA
+2564 EALDKVEKA
-2573 NEKIA
+2573 NERIA
-2578 NQQKSQLSVA
+2578 NSQKAQLGLA
-2588 EALSK
+2588 EALSR
-2593 GDISAAALAV
+2593 GDIAAAAKAA
-2603 QEFRTNAAKTNS
+2603 QEFRSLEAKESS
-2615 QTQRDLIEQSRE
+2615 QTQRDLIEKSRE
-2627 GELGGLT
+2627 TELGGL
-2634 STVNGVKKTRKQI
+2634 SATVNGVKKTRKQI
-2647 EEDILKIEK
+2647 EDDILKIEK
-2656 EIFVIEESRLEPARE
+2656 EIFLIEESRLEPAKE

-2680 DLKLDALDDEKLKW
+2680 DIKLDALDDEKNKW
-2694 DALKGSVDLA
+2694 DQLKISVDLA
-2704 SASASIYLATLT
+2704 AASASTYLATLT
-2716 AAQALADAAIAEQ
+2716 AAQALATAAIAEQ
-2729 TAPKPVPP
+2729 SAPKPLAP
-2737 IIPGDQVAPIV
+2737 VAPV
-2748 TPKKPTV
+2748 TPVKPVTTTTTVKPVV
-2755 YTVKKG
+2755 YTVKPG
-2761 DTLSAIANKN
+2761 DTLSGIAGKN
-2771 NTTVKKIVAANPKI
+2771 NTTVAKLLTANPKI

-2790 IYSGTKITIPTKK
+2790 IYSGSKITIPTKK
-2803 ASGGLIDFSPFGT
+2803 ASGGLIDFSSFGT

-2842 LKSINNGTYEG
+2842 LKAINNGTYQG
-2853 NSVYNYELNVNMS
+2853 SSVYNYELNLNVKS
-2866 GTNLDANDVAKTVM
+2866 DANADEIARSVM
-2880 AQIRQIDSQRIRG
+2880 TQIKQIDSQRIRG
-2893 NNF
+2893 NRL

>member
-47 AENVQRNLINNIN
+47 AENVQRNLLNNIN

-104 GRFFRNE
+104 GRLFRNE

-150 LDMNNLATKTEM
+150 LDMNNLATRTEM

-205 IGTIAAKTFMQ
+205 IGTIAAKTFME

-236 ETDKMVAQIKDLANE
+236 ETDKMVAQIKELAGE

-271 MGKMG
+271 MGQMG

-393 KTSKFLAS
+393 KTSKFLAG

-577 FAGLRNMF
+577 FAAMRNMF
-585 SGLGGQSNLLG
+585 SGVGGAATGLG

-633 VNNLATAYAR
+633 VNNLASAYGR
-643 AVVAQSRLLGV
+643 AIVAQSRLLGV
-654 PLGAVGKTLPKDPNV
+654 PLGAAAKGLPNV
-669 KKYKSGVVSVPGP
+669 KGYRSGVVSVPGP

-714 MISDNVPGYMA
+714 MISDNIPGYMA

-734 SPGPKVPRNPSLSL
+734 SPGLKVPRNPSLSL

-797 LDDFEA
+797 LDDFNA

-811 GLKLYSNM
+811 GLRLYSNM
-819 IEPFTKLANQA
+819 IEPLTKLANQA

-846 SLKSMPQGLFGSGIL
+846 SLKSMPEGLFGSGIL

-890 NSKKSAMLKESDLQR
+890 NSKKSAMLKESDLLR
-905 MYLVASNGATRK
+905 MYTDASDGATRK

-923 KRVIDQSNSFA
+923 KRVIDQSNRFA

-968 RLEGTLSRIFGDNFS
+968 RLDGTLARIFGDNFS

-998 PNRDLF
+998 PDRDLF
-1004 DRANTLLGSLSEKDS
+1004 NRANTLLGSLSEKDS

-1028 ASDIVNSEKKMSEFT
+1028 ASDIVNSKKKMSEFT

-1066 VSGSESAPKQRKRQ
+1066 VSGSESAPAVKKSRPIKKEVV
-1080 PVLTE
+1080 PITE
-1085 KIPISQLLGQSKEIP
+1085 ILGTTNKKIPMAPITPLSGGRFGLLAK
-1100 VASTTS
+1100 
-1106 MPGGKFGKIAQ
+1106 
-1117 MFKKLGIKK
+1117 MFKKFGIKK
-1126 ASGTSSVKPFSRA
+1126 ASGTASVKPFSRA

-1167 GKNASY
+1167 GKNARY

-1192 NPKQKMV
+1192 NPKQKMI

-1255 KSMDLYGNIDL
+1255 KSMDLYGDIDL

-1280 GDTLMNYVRAVEGRS
+1280 GDTLMNYVRTVEGRS

-1348 KSPYIETQ
+1348 KSPYVETQ

-1377 RQLRSELKSVGLG
+1377 KQLRSELKSVGLG

-1441 TKMAKKYGPL
+1441 TEMAKKYGPL
-1451 ISSMIS
+1451 INSMIS
-1457 GNIPGY
+1457 DNIPGY
-1463 DGGYDPLNDPFRPPS
+1463 SKGNSKGKKSYNFGDKYKGTQGLSTQTNTMTPF
-1478 MDPKPFGTPSDPA
+1478 A
-1491 TVDISEK
+1491 
-1498 SNKKLGA
+1498 
-1505 TMGRVAGKFVDGTKK
+1505 AGKELAASFASKMKAVGTTLGNMAGLSLIK
-1520 VAQGAAT
+1520 AQNAASRKMDAVQEKRAVRTAQRAQRAT
-1527 AMNNS
+1527 A
-1532 PALAKLGSKMGN
+1532 KLDSKSSSTVMS
-1544 TIVTNDG
+1544 TQEP
-1551 RTFSGGKE
+1551 KE
-1559 VIAGPS
+1559 KV
-1565 DAGLVQGPRGGFKDA
+1565 
-1580 ETGKRVNP
+1580 
-1588 SAAQKRMRAASANM
+1588 
-1602 AQPQKQPGAVA
+1602 PGAVA

-1618 AGGMVGMGAM
+1618 VGGVAGMGAM
-1628 MYGMSGGPGADVAGQ
+1628 MYGMSGGPGADIANQV
-1643 IAMPLM
+1643 AMPLM

-1662 GMVVAGLLAVAG
+1662 GMVVAGLAAVAG
-1674 AITYLVIQSGEA
+1674 AIAYVAIRSNEA
-1686 TKAGLKMGR
+1686 TKSGIKLGESMS
-1695 AMAMTNKKLE
+1695 MNSKKLD

-1714 TSSQEATRTREN
+1714 TSSQEAAKAREN
-1726 QLAGESAKKRYYG
+1726 QLSGASAKKRFYG

-1749 SLLTDAE
+1749 SLLTSAE

-1773 NQLSYAVLQGAVT
+1773 NQLSFAVLQGAVT

-1818 GRNGENLLTDPL
+1818 GRNGENLLVDPL
-1830 SISLAIQ
+1830 SIALEIQ
-1837 EQATTQQTAAFENAQ
+1837 DQATEQQELSFENYKK
-1852 TVVSENSANDIATTA
+1852 TVESMKGFEN
-1867 GSIAAGLGVITAG
+1867 
-1880 LMAFAPAT
+1880 
-1888 FGLSAVAG
+1888 
-1896 AVTGTAAAVAGATAL
+1896 TAL
-1911 VGTYLTTLEDQQQN
+1911 ANLFNINAPMQILDNIEKVKQN
-1925 NEARGLAVSLGVE
+1925 ASLVVQLGVE
-1938 QIAQNQGLLDSIND
+1938 QVAQNQGLLDSIND
-1952 RYDTQ
+1952 RYNT
-1957 VRELELKKAS
+1957 EIKELKTKKEN
-1967 AKTDKEKLEIEDQIA
+1967 AKTDEERIEIEDQIT
-1982 QKNRERASA
+1982 QKIRKRNSA
-1991 IFSQKKANKEVFD
+1991 ISSQKTANVEVFE
-2004 GLLDQ
+2004 GLLEQ
-2009 AEAMGPAFNDSVGL
+2009 AEAMGAEFDNSVGA
-2023 AIEDRFKDATG
+2023 AIDSRFANSAAAVKM
-2034 SLKLSAQM
+2034 SAQLV
-2042 AKDALAAM
+2042 KDSLSDL
-2050 PNTGTDGKFNTF
+2050 PSSTNGEFNTF
-2062 KATVQFGLASG
+2062 KATLQFGLASG
-2073 EFSPMAALNLANAA
+2073 EFDPA
-2087 AEDRTIETKFNLLAS
+2087 TIVNILKASQDDSTISTNFNLIAN
-2102 AQGTAEANQLLLL
+2102 AQGTASANQLLQLIAKT
-2115 LGKAGVSSTNYGV
+2115 GSAPKTYGV
-2128 ILNYFNSNPKT
+2128 ILSYVNDNPET
-2139 FKEDQEALAQ
+2139 FEHDIEALAQ
-2149 IANMQAEYG
+2149 IADMDAEYAV
-2158 IKVDL
+2158 KVNLD
-2163 NVNGQKKI
+2163 VEGDKKLKG
-2171 QDVSKFLQATGG
+2171 VSSFLQETSD

-2190 REIVTTYI
+2190 AKRLENSIAQGKI
-2198 EDNPN
+2198 DG
-2203 MDATQKANLQEML
+2203 MDPVQLQNLQDILDNFEAI
-2216 SNWDVLTGGDNKVG
+2216 SGGDGSVS
-2230 YQVMVDYVIGKANDA
+2230 YEIMVDYVVGKTSPA
-2245 AIWAYY
+2245 AIWAWY
-2251 ISKNPALANATISV
+2251 ISKNPSLANATISV
-2265 QTSLMPAARAQFFAD
+2265 QTSLMPKATAEYV
-2280 GQENKNTE
+2280 GEGSGNKLPGE
-2288 AEGDTETPD
+2288 GDGDTETPD

-2321 VDAKGGMTELMSL
+2321 VDVNGGITELMSL

-2379 KGIVKLKAEGKAL
+2379 KGIVKLKESGKAL
-2392 QNLFSAVTLGN
+2392 QNLFAAVTLGN
-2403 FERGIRESIGSINR
+2403 FERSIRESIRGITR
-2417 ELNARKTIISLTGMS
+2417 ELSARKTLIDLTGMS
-2432 YAEAAEAARDAGLA
+2432 YNDAAEAARDAGLA

-2462 KAIREAINLYKE
+2462 KAIRDAVKLYKE
-2474 EKAATESAKTMQE
+2474 EKAAIESAKTIQE
-2487 KFDDT
+2487 QFDDT
-2492 YNAQMDLINAKQANV
+2492 YNAQMDLINAKEATIK
-2507 NVAFEIETDSFN
+2507 VAFDIETDSFN
-2519 DAVSSAQAD
+2519 DAMVAAQAD
-2528 IDKKVN
+2528 IDKKIN
-2534 QAGGLDDLQ
+2534 QPGGLDDLQ
-2543 AGLQQITWQE
+2543 AGLQEISWQE
-2553 DAINKTYDERL
+2553 DKINKAYDVRL
-2564 EALDKVERA
+2564 EALDKIEKA

-2578 NQQKSQLSVA
+2578 NQQKGQLSVA
-2588 EALSK
+2588 EALSR
-2593 GDISAAALAV
+2593 GDISAAAAAA
-2603 QEFRTNAAKTNS
+2603 QELRSSSAKSFS
-2615 QTQRDLIEQSRE
+2615 QTQRDILEQSRT
-2627 GELGGLT
+2627 GELEGLT
-2634 STVNGVKKTRKQI
+2634 ATVNGTKKTRIQI
-2647 EEDILKIEK
+2647 EEDILKLEK
-2656 EIFVIEESRLEPARE
+2656 EILAIEEDRLEPARE
-2671 SIRLATVAR
+2671 SIRLATVVR
-2680 DLKLDALDDEKLKW
+2680 DIKLDALDDEKLKW
-2694 DALKGSVDLA
+2694 DELKAKIDTATA
-2704 SASASIYLATLT
+2704 SASQYLGTLQSAMALLDQL
-2716 AAQALADAAIAEQ
+2716 AAKKSAPDQEQ
-2729 TAPKPVPP
+2729 TDFSGYQAYADKMEQSMRDSGATSQQIGRMLDELPISYGLDLSKLKFNYTQGYSSGGLVPK
-2737 IIPGDQVAPIV
+2737 
-2748 TPKKPTV
+2748 
-2755 YTVKKG
+2755 YF
-2761 DTLSAIANKN
+2761 
-2771 NTTVKKIVAANPKI
+2771 
-2785 TNPNL
+2785 
-2790 IYSGTKITIPTKK
+2790 
-2803 ASGGLIDFSPFGT
+2803 ASGGFAKGT
-2816 DTVPAMLTPGEFVV
+2816 DTIPAMLTPGEFVV
-2830 KKYAVDSFGVDN
+2830 RKYAVDDFGADS
-2842 LKSINNGTYEG
+2842 LKSINNGTYQG

-2866 GTNLDANDVAKTVM
+2866 GTNLDADDVAKTVISK
-2880 AQIRQIDSQRIRG
+2880 IRQIDSQRIRG

>member
-1 MAENVQSNIIINVDT
+1 MAENIQSNIIINVDT

-47 AENVQRNLINNIN
+47 AENVQRNLLNNIN

-104 GRFFRNE
+104 GKLFRNE

-150 LDMNNLATKTEM
+150 LDMNNLATRTEM

-205 IGTIAAKTFMQ
+205 IGTIAAKTFME

-236 ETDKMVAQIKDLANE
+236 ETDKMVVQIKELANE

-276 ADLLAQVGQAT
+276 SDLLAQVGQAT

-577 FAGLRNMF
+577 FAGLRNVF
-585 SGLGGQSNLLG
+585 SGVGGQSNILG

-633 VNNLATAYAR
+633 VNNLASAYGR
-643 AVVAQSRLLGV
+643 AIIAQSKLLGV
-654 PLGAVGKTLPKDPNV
+654 PLAAGGKTLPKAPNV

-714 MISDNVPGYMA
+714 MISGNVPGYENGKPAKLKYNVTDPSISFPAKFLLEASHMSPGTDVLSSNKAKQIMNAEIDDLIKQGIIKESMVDRSIISRISKEVRLNSQTAGMLTKTFNQFFTDKRAVKDVTSILNELSKTKALSGGSLIPNMDYLVKNGMA
-725 GKVVDGAVT
+725 GKVSDSTTTKYLEDLDKTFRSMISNSKSKALSERQLQNIFVKAQDEAEKKIVKFDEKESIRKANIFGRAKT
-734 SPGPKVPRNPSLSL
+734 SPVVP
-748 PPSMTFESSHLSPIV
+748 
-763 GENLTKTEL
+763 
-772 TTMFNEQ
+772 
-779 LEGAEKELKRRG
+779 
-791 INKQAV
+791 
-797 LDDFEA
+797 
-803 KLKGMPES
+803 
-811 GLKLYSNM
+811 
-819 IEPFTKLANQA
+819 
-830 TANPNSK
+830 
-837 GMLGSDYLK
+837 GS
-846 SLKSMPQGLFGSGIL
+846 
-861 SRLPR
+861 
-866 GHNISD
+866 
-872 ASLKSY
+872 
-878 ILDVEKSFTASL
+878 EKSGRTNLPNPYIGYQDTQKQLRSP
-890 NSKKSAMLKESDLQR
+890 E
-905 MYLVASNGATRK
+905 TRK
-917 IKNPAI
+917 
-923 KRVIDQSNSFA
+923 RLMSFA
-934 KLGLTPGAI
+934 KITDTWAAKNSMKTGASQADRGAI
-943 KSGTSYDRLYIT
+943 KNLFKTLPEDEAKKLMLALSATDGNKEDVSKIIKDANNKTLKVPELKKEVVKQAAKVSRGAQTFNMSEILGPTAKSVT
-955 PLLGNVQKNVHKA
+955 PGKAGLIA
-968 RLEGTLSRIFGDNFS
+968 RLFG
-983 KTLDANFLSKSKIEM
+983 
-998 PNRDLF
+998 
-1004 DRANTLLGSLSEKDS
+1004 
-1019 KRFSRELVK
+1019 
-1028 ASDIVNSEKKMSEFT
+1028 
-1043 KLISAQEQ
+1043 
-1051 NKPYSVKMPENIRDT
+1051 
-1066 VSGSESAPKQRKRQ
+1066 RKY
-1080 PVLTE
+1080 
-1085 KIPISQLLGQSKEIP
+1085 
-1100 VASTTS
+1100 A
-1106 MPGGKFGKIAQ
+1106 F
-1117 MFKKLGIKK
+1117 
-1126 ASGTSSVKPFSRA
+1126 GTSSVKPFNR
-1139 SILSAMLSRSNVGV
+1139 LSMLSGMLKAPGVKHGNAEGLLRLITGNRQGMYGSEQNFYKDSIAKKFMRSNPKVAV
-1153 RMKSEDF
+1153 RMQDE
-1160 LFALANQ
+1160 
-1167 GKNASY
+1167 
-1173 QSAFSTGTGADY
+1173 
-1185 FNKTGSA
+1185 
-1192 NPKQKMV
+1192 
-1199 RSAMERDLFGLDPKT
+1199 
-1214 TPASARPT
+1214 
-1222 YGYARTSVLQSL
+1222 
-1234 VNNLLGTGGKNFN
+1234 
-1247 ALTANPRS
+1247 
-1255 KSMDLYGNIDL
+1255 DL
-1266 ITKSSVAKRSSAYA
+1266 INLINSKDKRYKS
-1280 GDTLMNYVRAVEGRS
+1280 L
-1295 RRYPNFDTPVSDLRM
+1295 F
-1310 PLAPMRG
+1310 
-1317 ASQSDMA
+1317 
-1324 GFERL
+1324 
-1329 KSPFGANKYPG
+1329 
-1340 ENSYWTNP
+1340 
-1348 KSPYIETQ
+1348 ETQ
-1356 TPGGFAFREIQKII
+1356 TSRAMDTPDKRAFAENKLFGFGENLDPRQRPVYGYMFKQERNLRNKSKQLPFSLFETLSGKQRTMYNRSSVKERFDATTGSLMNPKTFTYGNTAMVLKNRNIKDRTSFTYGDSYNAANEKFATPAKFGSRSTQAYNASKTSLDKDFFEAQILGGFTLKDVKKIVVTQPELIPTLQSALRAQGLKIPVGMPRFTMLQRLRQIISRGKLGPENLPTIQPSGAYSNI
-1370 AKDPAIA
+1370 PF
-1377 RQLRSELKSVGLG
+1377 G
-1390 SIRVSSPNFI
+1390 SKV
-1400 SKLFSKM
+1400 KK
-1407 GIPGYNSGIVSVPGP
+1407 YNSGVVSVPGP
-1422 KGKGDVVP
+1422 KGAGDVVP

-1441 TKMAKKYGPL
+1441 TKMANKYGPL
-1451 ISSMIS
+1451 INSMIS
-1457 GNIPGY
+1457 DSVPGY
-1463 DGGYDPLNDPFRPPS
+1463 KKGKKSFNFSDKYKGTQGLPVQTNTMTPF
-1478 MDPKPFGTPSDPA
+1478 T
-1491 TVDISEK
+1491 
-1498 SNKKLGA
+1498 
-1505 TMGRVAGKFVDGTKK
+1505 AGKELAASFASKMKAVGTTLGNMAGLSLIK
-1520 VAQGAAT
+1520 AQNAASRKMDAVQEKRAVRT
-1527 AMNNS
+1527 AQR
-1532 PALAKLGSKMGN
+1532 AEQAAAKL
-1544 TIVTNDG
+1544 
-1551 RTFSGGKE
+1551 
-1559 VIAGPS
+1559 
-1565 DAGLVQGPRGGFKDA
+1565 DAKSS
-1580 ETGKRVNP
+1580 
-1588 SAAQKRMRAASANM
+1588 SAVMSTQEPKQKV
-1602 AQPQKQPGAVA
+1602 PGAVA

-1618 AGGMVGMGAM
+1618 VGGVAGMGAM
-1628 MYGMSGGPGADVAGQ
+1628 MYGMSGAPGADVAGQ
-1643 IAMPLM
+1643 VAMPLM

-1662 GMVVAGLLAVAG
+1662 GMVVAGLAAVAG
-1674 AITYLVIQSGEA
+1674 AFAYLIIQANEA
-1686 TKAGLKMGR
+1686 TKTGIKMGKS
-1695 AMAMTNKKLE
+1695 MSMTNKKLD

-1714 TSSQEATRTREN
+1714 TSSQEAIRVRDD
-1726 QLAGESAKKRYYG
+1726 QLTGESAKKRYYG

-1756 SMTKG
+1756 SMTKS
-1761 GQTNQEIAENFS
+1761 GQSNQEIAENFS

-1801 QDYSISATIVG
+1801 QDYSISANIVG

-1818 GRNGENLLTDPL
+1818 GRNGENLLTNPL
-1830 SISLAIQ
+1830 KISLEIQ
-1837 EQATTQQTAAFENAQ
+1837 KQASDQQLSAFENAQ
-1852 TVVSENSANDIATTA
+1852 SVVSDNATNDLQTVTTSLLAAGATIAGIGLALAPATVGLSAAVGTIAGGVLAAA
-1867 GSIAAGLGVITAG
+1867 GGIAAGLNAWTEFTEEA
-1880 LMAFAPAT
+1880 
-1888 FGLSAVAG
+1888 
-1896 AVTGTAAAVAGATAL
+1896 
-1911 VGTYLTTLEDQQQN
+1911 EN

-1938 QIAQNQGLLDSIND
+1938 QIAQNQGLLDSLND
-1952 RYDTQ
+1952 RYNTEIK
-1957 VRELELKKAS
+1957 ELELKKEI
-1967 AKTDKEKLEIEDQIA
+1967 AKTDKEKLEIENQIA
-1982 QKNRERASA
+1982 QKIRDRNSA
-1991 IFSQKKANKEVFD
+1991 IAGQKQANEQVFS
-2004 GLLDQ
+2004 GLIEQ
-2009 AEAMGPAFNDSVGL
+2009 AEAMGSSFNTSIGT
-2023 AIEDRFKDATG
+2023 AIDERFKDATG
-2034 SLKLSAQM
+2034 SLKLSATM

-2050 PNTGTDGKFNTF
+2050 PTTGTDGKFNTF

-2073 EFSPMAALNLANAA
+2073 EFTPMAALNLANAA
-2087 AEDRTIETKFNLLAS
+2087 AEDKTIETNFNLITS
-2102 AQGTAEANQLLLL
+2102 AQGTAEANQLLQLI
-2115 LGKAGVSSTNYGV
+2115 GKAGVSSKNYGV
-2128 ILNYFNSNPKT
+2128 ILDYINKNPQT

-2158 IKVDL
+2158 ITVDL
-2163 NVNGQKKI
+2163 NVNGAKKI
-2171 QDVSKFLQATGG
+2171 QDVRAFLQATGG

-2190 REIVTTYI
+2190 REIVTNYI
-2198 EDNPN
+2198 ANNPG
-2203 MDATQKANLQEML
+2203 MDPVQKANLQEML

-2280 GQENKNTE
+2280 GQENTNTNT
-2288 AEGDTETPD
+2288 EGDTETPD
-2297 PAGGKRADVLDD
+2297 PSGGKRADVLDD
-2309 LLKRLQNVRKAS
+2309 LLKKLQNVRRAS
-2321 VDAKGGMTELMSL
+2321 VDVNGGITELMSL

-2379 KGIVKLKAEGKAL
+2379 KGIVKLKESGKAL
-2392 QNLFSAVTLGN
+2392 QNLFAAVTLGN
-2403 FERGIRESIGSINR
+2403 FERGIRESIGAINR
-2417 ELNARKTIISLTGMS
+2417 ELSARKTILSLTTMS
-2432 YAEAAEAARDAGLA
+2432 YKEAAEAARDSGLA

-2456 AIKNKN
+2456 AIKDKN
-2462 KAIREAINLYKE
+2462 KAIREAISLYKQ
-2474 EKAATESAKTMQE
+2474 EKAAVESAKTMQE

-2492 YNAQMDLINAKQANV
+2492 YNAQMDLINAKEATIQ
-2507 NVAFEIETDSFN
+2507 VAFDIETDPFN
-2519 DAVSSAQAD
+2519 DAMVAAQAD

-2534 QAGGLDDLQ
+2534 QPGGLDDLQ

-2564 EALDKVERA
+2564 EALDKVEKA
-2573 NEKIA
+2573 NERIA
-2578 NQQKSQLSVA
+2578 NSQKAQLGLA
-2588 EALSK
+2588 EALSR
-2593 GDISAAALAV
+2593 GDISAAAKAA
-2603 QEFRTNAAKTNS
+2603 QEFRSLEAKESS
-2615 QTQRDLIEQSRE
+2615 QTQRDLIEKSRE
-2627 GELGGLT
+2627 TELGGL
-2634 STVNGVKKTRKQI
+2634 SATVNGVKKTRKQI
-2647 EEDILKIEK
+2647 EDDILKIEK
-2656 EIFVIEESRLEPARE
+2656 EIFLIEESRLEPARE

-2680 DLKLDALDDEKLKW
+2680 DIKLDALDDEKNKW
-2694 DALKGSVDLA
+2694 DQLKISVDLA
-2704 SASASIYLATLT
+2704 SASASTYLATLLEAT
-2716 AAQALADAAIAEQ
+2716 ALASAAIAESK
-2729 TAPKPVPP
+2729 APKPLAP
-2737 IIPGDQVAPIV
+2737 VAPDSPAAPS
-2748 TPKKPTV
+2748 TPKSTKPTV
-2755 YTVKKG
+2755 YTVKRG
-2761 DTLSAIANKN
+2761 DTLSAIAGKN
-2771 NTTVKKIVAANPKI
+2771 NTTVSKLLTANPKI

-2803 ASGGLIDFSPFGT
+2803 ASGGLIDFSSFGT

-2842 LKSINNGTYEG
+2842 LKAINNGTYQG
-2853 NSVYNYELNVNMS
+2853 SSVYNYELNVNVKS
-2866 GTNLDANDVAKTVM
+2866 DANADEIARSVM
-2880 AQIRQIDSQRIRG
+2880 TQIKQIDSQRIRG
-2893 NNF
+2893 NRL

>member
-47 AENVQRNLINNIN
+47 AENVQRNLLNNIN

-104 GRFFRNE
+104 GRLFRNE

-150 LDMNNLATKTEM
+150 LDMDNLATRTAM

-577 FAGLRNMF
+577 FAGLKNVF
-585 SGLGGQSNLLG
+585 SGVGGQSNLLG

-725 GKVVDGAVT
+725 GKVVDGAVA
-734 SPGPKVPRNPSLSL
+734 SPGPRVARDPSLSL

-763 GENLTKTEL
+763 GENLTKTQL
-772 TTMFNEQ
+772 KTMFKEQ
-779 LEGAEKELKRRG
+779 LQGAEEELARRG

-803 KLKGMPES
+803 KLKGMPGS
-811 GLKLYSNM
+811 GLRLYSNM
-819 IEPFTKLANQA
+819 IEPLTKLANQA

-905 MYLVASNGATRK
+905 MYTDASDGATRK

-923 KRVIDQSNSFA
+923 RRVIDQSNRFA
-934 KLGLTPGAI
+934 KLGLTPASPGT
-943 KSGTSYDRLYIT
+943 GTSYDRKYINS
-955 PLLGNVQKNVHKA
+955 LLGNVQKNVHKS
-968 RLEGTLSRIFGDNFS
+968 RSDGTLARIFGDNFS
-983 KTLDANFLSKSKIEM
+983 KTLNANFLSKSKIEM
-998 PNRDLF
+998 PRDLF
-1004 DRANTLLGSLSEKDS
+1004 DRAKNLMGSLSEDDS
-1019 KRFSRELVK
+1019 KRFARELIK
-1028 ASDIVNSEKKMSEFT
+1028 ASDIVKSENRISELT
-1043 KLISAQEQ
+1043 KLINAQEQ
-1051 NKPYSVKMPENIRDT
+1051 NKSYSVKMPENIRDT

-1085 KIPISQLLGQSKEIP
+1085 NIPISQLLGRSKEIP
-1100 VASTTS
+1100 VASTKS

-1167 GKNASY
+1167 GKNARY

-1255 KSMDLYGNIDL
+1255 KSMDLYGDIDL

-1280 GDTLMNYVRAVEGRS
+1280 GDTLMNYVRTVEGRS

-1348 KSPYIETQ
+1348 KSPYVETQ

-1377 RQLRSELKSVGLG
+1377 KQLRSELKSVGLG

-1463 DGGYDPLNDPFRPPS
+1463 DGGYDPLNDPFRPPTF
-1478 MDPKPFGTPSDPA
+1478 DANPLGTPSDPA

-1498 SNKKLGA
+1498 SNKKLSA

-1520 VAQGAAT
+1520 VALGAAT

-1588 SAAQKRMRAASANM
+1588 GAAQKRMQAASAKM

-1726 QLAGESAKKRYYG
+1726 QLTGESAKKRYYG

-1773 NQLSYAVLQGAVT
+1773 NQLSYAILQGAVT

-1830 SISLAIQ
+1830 SISLGIQ
-1837 EQATTQQTAAFENAQ
+1837 KQATAQQTAAFENAQ

-1991 IFSQKKANKEVFD
+1991 IFTQKKANKEVFD
-2004 GLLDQ
+2004 GLLEQ

-2050 PNTGTDGKFNTF
+2050 PTTGADGKFNTF

-2087 AEDRTIETKFNLLAS
+2087 AEDKTIETKFNLLAS

-2115 LGKAGVSSTNYGV
+2115 IGKAGVSSANYGV
-2128 ILNYFNSNPKT
+2128 ILKYFNSNPKT

-2149 IANMQAEYG
+2149 IANMEAEYG

-2216 SNWDVLTGGDNKVG
+2216 SNWDVLTGGDNKVS

-2280 GQENKNTE
+2280 GQEIPKTE
-2288 AEGDTETPD
+2288 GDGDTETPD

-2321 VDAKGGMTELMSL
+2321 VDVNGGITELMSL

-2379 KGIVKLKAEGKAL
+2379 KGIVKLKESGKAL

-2403 FERGIRESIGSINR
+2403 FERSIRESIGGITR
-2417 ELNARKTIISLTGMS
+2417 ELSARKTLIELIGMS
-2432 YAEAAEAARDAGLA
+2432 YNDAAEAARDAGLA
-2446 EAIAAIKSNT
+2446 EAIAAIKSST

-2462 KAIREAINLYKE
+2462 KAIREAVNLYKE
-2474 EKAATESAKTMQE
+2474 EKAAIESAKTIQE
-2487 KFDDT
+2487 QFDDT
-2492 YNAQMDLINAKQANV
+2492 YNAQMDLINAKEATIK
-2507 NVAFEIETDSFN
+2507 VAFDIETDSFN
-2519 DAVSSAQAD
+2519 DAMVAAQAD
-2528 IDKKVN
+2528 IDKKIN
-2534 QAGGLDDLQ
+2534 QPGGLDDLQ
-2543 AGLQQITWQE
+2543 AGLQEISWQE
-2553 DAINKTYDERL
+2553 DKINKAYDVRL
-2564 EALDKVERA
+2564 EALDKIEKA

-2578 NQQKSQLSVA
+2578 NQQKGQLSVA
-2588 EALSK
+2588 EALSR
-2593 GDISAAALAV
+2593 GDISAAAAAA
-2603 QEFRTNAAKTNS
+2603 QELRSSSAKSFS
-2615 QTQRDLIEQSRE
+2615 QTQRDILEQSRT
-2627 GELGGLT
+2627 GELEGLT
-2634 STVNGVKKTRKQI
+2634 ATVNGTKKTRIQI
-2647 EEDILKIEK
+2647 EEDILKLEK
-2656 EIFVIEESRLEPARE
+2656 EILAIEEDRLEPARE
-2671 SIRLATVAR
+2671 SIRLATVVR
-2680 DLKLDALDDEKLKW
+2680 DIKLDALDDEKLKW
-2694 DALKGSVDLA
+2694 DELKAKIDTATA
-2704 SASASIYLATLT
+2704 SASQYLGTLKSAMALLDQL
-2716 AAQALADAAIAEQ
+2716 AAKKSAPDQEQ
-2729 TAPKPVPP
+2729 TDFSGYQAYADKMEQSMRDSGATSQQIGRMLDELP
-2737 IIPGDQVAPIV
+2737 ISYGLDLS
-2748 TPKKPTV
+2748 KLKFN
-2755 YTVKKG
+2755 YTQG
-2761 DTLSAIANKN
+2761 
-2771 NTTVKKIVAANPKI
+2771 
-2785 TNPNL
+2785 
-2790 IYSGTKITIPTKK
+2790 YS
-2803 ASGGLIDFSPFGT
+2803 SGGLVPKYFSSGGFAKGT
-2816 DTVPAMLTPGEFVV
+2816 DTIPAMLTPGEFVV
-2830 KKYAVDSFGVDN
+2830 RKYAVDDFGVDS
-2842 LKSINNGTYEG
+2842 LKSINNGTYQG

-2866 GTNLDANDVAKTVM
+2866 GTNLDADDVAKTVISK
-2880 AQIRQIDSQRIRG
+2880 IRQIDSQRIRG